1 MSYKKFLKIVLKD
14 YITVGAVTIS
24 SRYVVR
30 KVMRELKPEHKCVIE
45 YGGGNGILTKE
56 ILKILPA
63 DGRLIVV
70 ELNDDFANELKQ
82 INDSRLKIIH
92 NDVFAVAKDFQQLGV
107 NNVDAVISSVPLSLN
122 SAAKRKELIKNTYKV
137 IREQGMFLVYQYSLL
152 MLPELKK
159 YFRNV
164 RWNLELRNL
173 LPYFIMVAEM

>member
-56 ILKILPA
+56 ILKILPT

-70 ELNDDFANELKQ
+70 ELNDDFAAELKQ
-82 INDSRLKIIH
+82 IKDVRLKIIH
-92 NDVFAVAKDFQQLGV
+92 NDVFAVAKDFQRFGV
-107 NNVDAVISSVPLSLN
+107 NNVDAVISSIPLSLDG
-122 SAAKRKELIKNTYKV
+122 AVKRKELIRNTYKV
-137 IREQGMFLVYQYSLL
+137 IREQ
-152 MLPELKK
+152 
-159 YFRNV
+159 
-164 RWNLELRNL
+164 
-173 LPYFIMVAEM
+173 